1 MDVSKNELHL
11 LGLPLEV
18 RLQIYGW
25 VHVAHPVEHAQ
36 LAPWYPNP
44 IHSAY
49 FLRPVNPP
57 GVETEDCAVPG
68 KIVKAI
74 GQPAGEEDDS
84 DRDQKSEEPS
94 LLSPNRPISGI
105 PSALLE
111 TNRQIYN
118 ECRSYPFHTNEFVFV
133 NWFSSGLWAARAF
146 TRGLRPWQRDEMRWA
161 RLEMLGRDFTGPAL
175 KEWIELCEHWSFGL
189 RGLRLK
195 VLIGGGIFEPTAPF
209 SALKNNAE
217 AQAMGL
223 GSKTTRPD
231 PRPEWIEEGLRKL
244 RALRR
249 LEVELSVLDWGDGEK
264 LEWCAELGKMLNV
277 DSCVLVK
284 EITYIPLKEH
294 RENLTFTSTTHKI
307 SVKMNG
313 HIMRG
318 RFHPHCPEFSI
329 DYSTAWS
336 PEVRIPVL
344 ILITLFLMSMNPTVA
359 DIIKGTVW
367 MVVKPIALLIGYLSV
382 AIIRILIFLFIDGPK
397 MITILITPDRRDS
410 VDFLGIDV
418 ENNTKLNAIWSRL
431 HTEEEWV
438 PGGVFDKKYKPFLPA
453 RNMKM
458 AGPRQKKVM
467 TRDRGLSC

>member
-1 MDVSKNELHL
+1 METARAVPGENTTAAMDVSNNKLHL
-11 LGLPLEV
+11 LGLPLEI

-25 VHVAHPVEHAQ
+25 VHAAHPVEHAQ

-57 GVETEDCAVPG
+57 GMETEDRTVSG
-68 KIVKAI
+68 KIVKVV
-74 GQPAGEEDDS
+74 GEPLGEEDGS
-84 DRDQKSEEPS
+84 SKDQKNEESS

-118 ECRSYPFHTNEFVFV
+118 ECRSFPFHTNEFVFV

-175 KEWIELCEHWSFGL
+175 KEWTELCEHWASGL

-195 VLIGGGIFEPTAPF
+195 ILIGGGIFEPTAPF

-244 RALRR
+244 KALRR

-264 LEWCAELGKMLNV
+264 LEWCSELGRMLNV
-277 DSCVLVK
+277 GREEKSLVVVRCVEK
-284 EITYIPLKEH
+284 LKE
-294 RENLTFTSTTHKI
+294 
-307 SVKMNG
+307 
-313 HIMRG
+313 
-318 RFHPHCPEFSI
+318 
-329 DYSTAWS
+329 
-336 PEVRIPVL
+336 
-344 ILITLFLMSMNPTVA
+344 
-359 DIIKGTVW
+359 
-367 MVVKPIALLIGYLSV
+367 
-382 AIIRILIFLFIDGPK
+382 
-397 MITILITPDRRDS
+397 DS
-410 VDFLGIDV
+410 GA
-418 ENNTKLNAIWSRL
+418 KRQ
-431 HTEEEWV
+431 
-438 PGGVFDKKYKPFLPA
+438 VFD
-453 RNMKM
+453 
-458 AGPRQKKVM
+458 GIVQ
-467 TRDRGLSC
+467 C